1 MLEALADQLQSASVA
16 TPGSSASIATP
27 GSNLFI
33 GLMPS
38 SPDVCVALYEYAGEQ
53 PLEVLRDNDA
63 TLERPSVQVMVRAA
77 RNDYPTARALME
89 RVRDTLTGITDQTL
103 GGVRFLRVSAN
114 SAINAVGTDD
124 NDRPLFTLS
133 LLTVVER

>member
-1 MLEALADQLQSASVA
+1 MLEALADKLQA
-16 TPGSSASIATP
+16 ASIATA
-27 GSNLFI
+27 GVDMFI

-63 TLERPSVQVMVRAA
+63 TLERPSVQVMARAS
-77 RNDYPTARALME
+77 RNDYPTARALIE
-89 RVRDTLTGITDQTL
+89 SVRDSLTDITDETIS
-103 GGVRFLRVSAN
+103 GVRFLRVNQN
-114 SAINAVGTDD
+114 SSINAVGTDE